1 MRRATNTLFTTLL
14 QYTIINKLKFIERKL
29 ILKIIKYDMEPNK
42 FCHFQKNS
50 NNKRESVQKECVLVA
65 FLININNNNLVILV
79 IHPITCQTLNNGN
92 THLQSSNSSRSL
104 CSLTHEIQ
112 IFLIKLII
120 KNTRT
125 YKFSSDE
132 GQIRSPAHPI
142 IDFARID

>member
-65 FLININNNNLVILV
+65 FLINLNNNNLVILV
-79 IHPITCQTLNNGN
+79 IHPITC
-92 THLQSSNSSRSL
+92 
-104 CSLTHEIQ
+104 
-112 IFLIKLII
+112 
-120 KNTRT
+120 
-125 YKFSSDE
+125 
-132 GQIRSPAHPI
+132 
-142 IDFARID
+142 